1 MIASYFFRTEK
12 DNRKELIVFRVLS
25 IVMSNFQKP
34 FSKSIHQ
41 TRFNGY
47 FVYKKKKTKNNL
59 KSEIKIVSP
68 NKFLPLILFRKS
80 D

>member
-47 FVYKKKKTKNNL
+47 FVYKKKTKNNL